1 MACGYGRAVSDDVNT
16 AQVLSTNIFDSAAE
30 AIEAIAAADVLGLGV
45 KVSNRLVPDE
55 ESDDT
60 LVEEWVVEIL
70 TSVPTVDE
78 E

>member
-1 MACGYGRAVSDDVNT
+1 VSDDVANP

-30 AIEAIAAADVLGLGV
+30 AIEAIGAADVLGLGV
-45 KVSNRLVPDE
+45 RVSNRLVQDE

-60 LVEEWVVEIL
+60 LVEEWIVELL
-70 TSVPTVDE
+70 TTVPTVDE

>member
-1 MACGYGRAVSDDVNT
+1 MSDDVAT
-16 AQVLSTNIFDSAAE
+16 PAQVLSTNIFDSAAE
-30 AIEAIAAADVLGLGV
+30 AIEAIGAADVLGLGV
-45 KVSNRLVPDE
+45 RVSNRLVQDE

-60 LVEEWVVEIL
+60 LVEEWIVELL

>member
-1 MACGYGRAVSDDVNT
+1 MSDDVATT

-30 AIEAIAAADVLGLGV
+30 AIEAIGAADVLGLGI

-55 ESDDT
+55 DSDDT
-60 LVEEWVVEIL
+60 LVEEWIVELL
-70 TSVPTVDE
+70 TSVPTVDDE

>member
-1 MACGYGRAVSDDVNT
+1 MSDDVATT

-30 AIEAIAAADVLGLGV
+30 AIEAIGAADVLGLGV

-55 ESDDT
+55 DSDDT
-60 LVEEWVVEIL
+60 FVEEWVVELL
-70 TSVPTVDE
+70 TSVPTLDE

>member
-1 MACGYGRAVSDDVNT
+1 MSDDVAIP

-30 AIEAIAAADVLGLGV
+30 AIEAIGAADVLGLGV
-45 KVSNRLVPDE
+45 RVSNRLVQDE

-60 LVEEWVVEIL
+60 LVEEWIVELL
-70 TSVPTVDE
+70 TTVPTVDE

>member
-1 MACGYGRAVSDDVNT
+1 VSDDVAT
-16 AQVLSTNIFDSAAE
+16 PAQVLSTNIFDSAAE
-30 AIEAIAAADVLGLGV
+30 AIEAIGAADVLGLGV
-45 KVSNRLVPDE
+45 RVSNRLVQDE

-60 LVEEWVVEIL
+60 LVEEWIVELL

>member
-1 MACGYGRAVSDDVNT
+1 MSDDDVAT
-16 AQVLSTNIFDSAAE
+16 PAQVLSTNIFDSAAE
-30 AIEAIAAADVLGLGV
+30 AIEAINAADVLGLGV
-45 KVSNRLVPDE
+45 RVSNRLVQDE

-60 LVEEWVVEIL
+60 LVEEWIVELL

>member
-1 MACGYGRAVSDDVNT
+1 VSDDVATT

-30 AIEAIAAADVLGLGV
+30 AIEAIGAADVLGLGV
-45 KVSNRLVPDE
+45 RVSNRLVQDE

-60 LVEEWVVEIL
+60 LVEEWIVELL
-70 TSVPTVDE
+70 TSVPTADE

>member
-1 MACGYGRAVSDDVNT
+1 MSDDVATT

-30 AIEAIAAADVLGLGV
+30 AIEAIGAADVLGLGV
-45 KVSNRLVPDE
+45 RVSNRLVQDE

-60 LVEEWVVEIL
+60 LVEEWIVELL
-70 TSVPTVDE
+70 TSVPTADE

>member
-1 MACGYGRAVSDDVNT
+1 MSDDVATT

-30 AIEAIAAADVLGLGV
+30 AIEAISAADVLGLGV
-45 KVSNRLVPDE
+45 RVSNRLVPDE

-60 LVEEWVVEIL
+60 FVEEWVVEIL
-70 TSVPTVDE
+70 TSVPAVDE

>member
-1 MACGYGRAVSDDVNT
+1 MSEDVAIA
-16 AQVLSTNIFDSAAE
+16 AQVLSTSIFDSAAE

-45 KVSNRLVPDE
+45 RVANRLVAED
-55 ESDDT
+55 ESDE

-70 TSVPTVDE
+70 TSVPTADE

>member
-1 MACGYGRAVSDDVNT
+1 MSDDVANT
-16 AQVLSTNIFDSAAE
+16 AQVLSTTIFDSASE

-60 LVEEWVVEIL
+60 LVEEWVVEL
-70 TSVPTVDE
+70 FTSVPTADE

>member
-1 MACGYGRAVSDDVNT
+1 MSDDVAMP

-30 AIEAIAAADVLGLGV
+30 AIEAIGAADVLGLGV
-45 KVSNRLVPDE
+45 RVSNRLVQDE

-60 LVEEWVVEIL
+60 LVEEWIVELL
-70 TSVPTVDE
+70 TTVPTVDE

>member
-1 MACGYGRAVSDDVNT
+1 VSDDVATT

-30 AIEAIAAADVLGLGV
+30 AIEAIGAADVLGLGV
-45 KVSNRLVPDE
+45 RVSNRLVQDE

-60 LVEEWVVEIL
+60 LVEEWIVELL
-70 TSVPTVDE
+70 TTVPTADE

>member
-1 MACGYGRAVSDDVNT
+1 MSDDVANT
-16 AQVLSTNIFDSAAE
+16 AQVLSTNIFDSASE
-30 AIEAIAAADVLGLGV
+30 AIEAIGAADVLGLGV
-45 KVSNRLVPDE
+45 RVSNRLVQDE

-60 LVEEWVVEIL
+60 LVEEWIVELL

>member
-1 MACGYGRAVSDDVNT
+1 MSDDVATT

-30 AIEAIAAADVLGLGV
+30 AIEAIGAADVLGLGV
-45 KVSNRLVPDE
+45 RVSNRLVQDE

-60 LVEEWVVEIL
+60 LVEEWIVELL
-70 TSVPTVDE
+70 TSVPTIDE

>member
-1 MACGYGRAVSDDVNT
+1 MSDDVAT

-30 AIEAIAAADVLGLGV
+30 AIEAIGAADVLGLGV

-55 ESDDT
+55 DGDDSF
-60 LVEEWVVEIL
+60 VEEWVVELL

-78 E
+78 D

>member
-1 MACGYGRAVSDDVNT
+1 MSDDVNT